1 MALDHERVLD
11 DGPRGGGNAFSG
23 AHRKQGPLPADR
35 RFRPSHGAAAA
46 INHSLIVLPILVTVG
61 LFLEYSAAHQLAVD
75 FHHDFWVAG
84 SRVVHGLSPYHWT
97 RQQIAAL
104 TSFPY
109 PAPGALVFVPFSL
122 LRRGVSDLMF
132 VTLLLTA
139 CVTALRLLS
148 VHDWRVYTL
157 VLLWWPVINAWQ
169 TANVTLLL
177 VCGIAAV
184 WRYRDS
190 PAVAGVLT
198 ALMLSAKPVV
208 WPLVL
213 WLLITLR
220 FRAAVYGLAI
230 ALLLNVASWA
240 VLGFG
245 EIPAWWHLIGLQM
258 DVLYRQGYGLIALA
272 THLGASRAVGTALQL
287 LTTSALTVGCFR
299 LARSRREREAFAVA
313 IALMLTSSP
322 LVDNH
327 YFALLIVP
335 LAIARPYLC
344 RAWIVPLALWICPAT
359 GAAGWQVAVAWVTA
373 GALTLW
379 LVRAIQPLGENGDS
393 LHRPSMASLT
403 AASPV
408 ISPSLSGS

>member
-1 MALDHERVLD
+1 MPPV
-11 DGPRGGGNAFSG
+11 
-23 AHRKQGPLPADR
+23 DR
-35 RFRPSHGAAAA
+35 RFRPSYGVAAA
-46 INHSLIVLPILVTVG
+46 INQSLIIFPVLVTVG
-61 LFLEYSAAHQLAVD
+61 LFLEYSAAHQVAVD

-84 SRVVHGLSPYHWT
+84 SRVLHGLNPYDWT
-97 RQQIAAL
+97 RKQIAAL
-104 TSFPY
+104 ACFPY
-109 PAPGALVFVPFSL
+109 PAPAALLFVPFSL

-139 CVTALRLLS
+139 CLTALRVLN
-148 VHDWRVYTL
+148 VGDWRVYTL

-190 PAVAGVLT
+190 PAVAGCLT
-198 ALMLSAKPVV
+198 ALMLSTKPVV

-220 FRAAVYGLAI
+220 FRAAVYGLALT
-230 ALLLNVASWA
+230 LLLNVISWT

-245 EIPAWWHLIGLQM
+245 EIPAWWHLISLQM
-258 DVLYRQGYGLIALA
+258 DVLSRQGYGLIALA
-272 THLGASRAVGTALQL
+272 MHLGAGRAAGTALQFVI
-287 LTTSALTVGCFR
+287 TAALAVGCIR

-344 RAWIVPLALWICPAT
+344 PAWILPLLLWICPAT
-359 GAAGWQVAVAWVTA
+359 GVTGWQAAMAWVTA
-373 GALTLW
+373 GSLTLW
-379 LVRAIQPLGENGDS
+379 LVHGSQPRGETGIA
-393 LHRPSMASLT
+393 RT
-403 AASPV
+403 AWPRSRDFSPV
-408 ISPSLSGS
+408 VGSHLSSAAD

>member
-1 MALDHERVLD
+1 
-11 DGPRGGGNAFSG
+11 
-23 AHRKQGPLPADR
+23 
-35 RFRPSHGAAAA
+35 
-46 INHSLIVLPILVTVG
+46 VTVG

-84 SRVVHGLSPYHWT
+84 SRVLHGLDPYHWT

-104 TSFPY
+104 ACFPY

-122 LRRGVSDLMF
+122 LPRSVSDLMF

-139 CVTALRLLS
+139 CLTALRILN
-148 VHDWRVYTL
+148 VRDWRVYTL

-177 VCGIAAV
+177 VCGLAAV

-190 PAVAGVLT
+190 PAVAGCLT
-198 ALMLSAKPVV
+198 ALMLSTKPVV

-220 FRAAVYGLAI
+220 FRAVVYGLALT
-230 ALLLNVASWA
+230 LLLNLISWS

-245 EIPAWWHLIGLQM
+245 EI
-258 DVLYRQGYGLIALA
+258 DVLSRQGYGLVALA
-272 THLGASRAVGTALQL
+272 MHLGAGRTAGTALQFA
-287 LTTSALTVGCFR
+287 TTAALAVGCLY

-313 IALMLTSSP
+313 IMLMLTSSP

-344 RAWIVPLALWICPAT
+344 PAWILPLLLWICPAT
-359 GAAGWQVAVAWVTA
+359 GVTGWEVAVAWVTA
-373 GALTLW
+373 GSLTLW
-379 LVRAIQPLGENGDS
+379 LVHGNQSRDETGIA
-393 LHRPSMASLT
+393 RT
-403 AASPV
+403 AWPRSRDFTPV
-408 ISPSLSGS
+408 VGSQLSSATD